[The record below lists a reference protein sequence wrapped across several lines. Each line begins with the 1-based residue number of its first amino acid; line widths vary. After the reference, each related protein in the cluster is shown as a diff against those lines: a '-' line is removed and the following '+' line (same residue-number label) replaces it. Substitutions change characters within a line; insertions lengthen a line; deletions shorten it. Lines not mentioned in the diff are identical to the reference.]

1 MPRLVLPF
9 LLLAAAVS
17 AQQGNFRKTPETI
30 QAEVEAEVIR
40 ARLELGAAERM
51 RARLPLSLEMR
62 KLEVENLVRAA
73 RSDAAAAESDAERAR
88 LGLDAALAAARAA
101 VASADK
107 DRARA
112 ELEVVARLA
121 NAEVSLE
128 FSKVASVATIAR
140 LQQKVSEIA
149 AGAKMTY
156 PKDPLIDGV
165 LHISD
170 RRIPFNGVVNDR
182 LAREVTSAI
191 AFFNAQDGEAPIF
204 IVIDRS
210 PGGSVMSGYMILQ
223 AMETSKAPV
232 YVVVKGYCASMA
244 AIVTTL
250 AKRSFVYPQTIVLH
264 HQASTGVSGNMTQMQ
279 EQLKWSKVWC
289 ERIFVKVA
297 ARIGVPLDDFVVN
310 MYKATSTGDWKV
322 HGDEAGRMKWVTDVV
337 ERMNED
343 GVTSSSTPPPP
354 AALPQTGFGDTE
366 GRAGAQGRVREELPP
381 SGPCDLW
388 WIYDP
393 RVEYI
398 VR

>member
-9 LLLAAAVS
+9 LLLAAVAS
-17 AQQGNFRKTPETI
+17 AQQGNTRKSPATV
-30 QAEVEAEVIR
+30 QAEVATEVIR
-40 ARLELGAAERM
+40 ARLDLAAAQRSLG
-51 RARLPLSLEMR
+51 RLPQTLEMR
-62 KLEVENLVRAA
+62 KLEAETMVRSA
-73 RSDAAAAESDAERAR
+73 RADAAAAETEAERAR
-88 LGLDAALAAARAA
+88 LGLEAALSAARAA
-101 VASADK
+101 AASADK

-112 ELEVVARLA
+112 ELEVEARLA
-121 NAEVSLE
+121 TAQVSVE
-128 FSKVASVATIAR
+128 HAKVASVATIAR
-140 LQQKVSEIA
+140 LQQKVAEVA
-149 AGAKMTY
+149 AGVKLTY

-191 AFFNAQDGEAPIF
+191 AFFNAQDSEAPIF

-250 AKRSFVYPQTIVLH
+250 AQRSFVYPQTIVLH

-289 ERIFVKVA
+289 ERIFIKVA
-297 ARIGVPLDDFVVN
+297 ARIGVPLDEFVAN
-310 MYKATSTGDWKV
+310 MYKATATGDWKV

-337 ERMNED
+337 ERMSED
-343 GVTSSSTPPPP
+343 GVTAAAVPPPP
-354 AALPQTGFGDTE
+354 APLPQTGFGDIESRT
-366 GRAGAQGRVREELPP
+366 GAQGRVREELPP
-381 SGPCDLW
+381 AGPCDLW

>member
-1 MPRLVLPF
+1 MSRLALVPLF
-9 LLLAAAVS
+9 LAALVM
-17 AQQGNFRKTPETI
+17 AQQGPVKKTPETI
-30 QAEVEAEVIR
+30 KAEIETDVIR
-40 ARLELGAAERM
+40 ARLDLASSQRRLAALTQALEL
-51 RARLPLSLEMR
+51 R
-62 KLEVENLVRAA
+62 KLEAEAALRAA
-73 RSDAAAAESDAERAR
+73 RADAAAAPADAEQTK
-88 LGLDAALAAARAA
+88 LKLEAALANAKAA

-112 ELEVVARLA
+112 ELEVQARLA
-121 NAEVSLE
+121 NAELSVEYAKVS
-128 FSKVASVATIAR
+128 SVAQIAR
-140 LQQKVSEIA
+140 LQTKAAEIASGAKVS
-149 AGAKMTY
+149 Y

-170 RRIPFNGVVNDR
+170 RRIPFNGRVDDKLSDFVCSR
-182 LAREVTSAI
+182 I
-191 AFFNAQDGEAPIF
+191 AFYNAIDSEAPIF

-210 PGGSVMSGYMILQ
+210 PGGSVMSGYMMLQ

-232 YVVVKGYCASMA
+232 YVVVKGYAASMA
-244 AIVTTL
+244 AIITTL
-250 AKRSFVYPQTIVLH
+250 AKRSFVYPNTIVLH
-264 HQASTGVSGNMTQMQ
+264 HQASVGLAGNVTQLK

-343 GVTSSSTPPPP
+343 GVTSSATPPPP